1 MEAELWRIVWK
12 PNDYKICRQCGAINR
27 YENEVC
33 WDCMFTTR
41 PTFTEVGGEEV
52 IQWINQELNRIDS
65 EENQNN
71 DIKYDDETLYNV

>member
-1 MEAELWRIVWK
+1 
-12 PNDYKICRQCGAINR
+12 
-27 YENEVC
+27 
-33 WDCMFTTR
+33 MFTAR